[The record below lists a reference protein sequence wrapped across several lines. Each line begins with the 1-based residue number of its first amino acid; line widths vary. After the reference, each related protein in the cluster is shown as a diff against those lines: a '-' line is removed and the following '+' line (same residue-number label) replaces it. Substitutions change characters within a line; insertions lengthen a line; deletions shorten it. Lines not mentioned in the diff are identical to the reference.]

1 MNSKEFK
8 LNELIQELNKL
19 NERINELPVWD
30 DYAEMLQREYDW
42 ILHKINEIR
51 KEIK

>member
-19 NERINELPVWD
+19 NERINELPIWD
-30 DYAEMLQREYDW
+30 DYAEMLQSEYDW
-42 ILHKINEIR
+42 ILEKINEIR